1 MIDLL
6 SECKTKLVGHVG
18 PSIEVLF
25 ASNECP
31 MDGSPSI
38 SAWDAKQS
46 RFLLV
51 DLGDHI
57 DARYPTCRVRADE
70 VMRRAEMPFV
80 RIVAFRTR
88 QELADCFNW
97 LPTATVVWIASEPT
111 HHIDLGGNR
120 LIGPRSKL

>member
-6 SECKTKLVGHVG
+6 SECKTKLAGHIG

-31 MDGSPSI
+31 TDGSPSV
-38 SAWDAKQS
+38 SLWDEKQS

-51 DLGDHI
+51 DLSDHI
-57 DARYPTCRVRADE
+57 DARYPTLRILANE
-70 VMRRAEMPFV
+70 IMRRAAMSFV
-80 RIVAFRTR
+80 RIAAFRTR
-88 QELADCFNW
+88 QELVDRFDW
-97 LPTATVVWIASEPT
+97 LPNDTVVWIASEPK

-120 LIGPRSKL
+120 LIGPRFTL